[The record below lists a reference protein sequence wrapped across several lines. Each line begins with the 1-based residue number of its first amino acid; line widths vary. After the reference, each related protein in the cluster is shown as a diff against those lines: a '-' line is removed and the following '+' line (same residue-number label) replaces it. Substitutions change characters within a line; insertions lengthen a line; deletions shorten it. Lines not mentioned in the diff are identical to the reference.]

1 MSRIAIIGA
10 GSWGTALAVVLGR
23 NGRHQVRLW
32 AFEKEVAE
40 AIRTQRVNQS
50 FLPGFPLPESVTVV
64 TRMEQA
70 LAGAEFVVVAVPSQ
84 HCRSVY
90 EQMPGSLDP
99 GMLFVSATKG
109 LESGTAAC
117 MTEVACHS
125 LESAP
130 GGLRPRIGA
139 LSGPSFAR
147 EAARG
152 DPTAITIASTD
163 KELAT
168 TVQQEFSDPNFRVYT
183 NEDVVGVE
191 LGGALK
197 NIIAIAAGVC
207 VGLGLGHNTIAALMT
222 RGLAEITRL
231 AVACGGQRE
240 TLAGLA
246 GMGDL
251 VLTCTGGLSRN
262 RTLGV
267 ELGKGRKLPDILADM
282 HGMVA
287 EGVLTTQ
294 AARELARRKQVEMPI
309 TEQMHEILNEGK
321 PPQEAI
327 RELMTRPGRME

>member
-1 MSRIAIIGA
+1 MSRIAVIGA
-10 GSWGTALAVVLGR
+10 GSWGTALAVVLSR
-23 NGRHQVRLW
+23 SGRHQVRLW
-32 AFEKEVAE
+32 AFEKAVAE
-40 AIRTQRVNQS
+40 SIRTQRVNQI
-50 FLPGFPLPESVTVV
+50 FLPGFPLPESVAVV

-70 LAGAEFVVVAVPSQ
+70 LEGAEIVVVAVPSQ
-84 HCRSVY
+84 HCRSIY
-90 EQMPGSLDP
+90 EQMPGSLHP
-99 GMLFVSATKG
+99 KMLFVSATKG
-109 LESGTAAC
+109 LESETSHR
-117 MTEVACHS
+117 MTEVATDVIQYS
-125 LESAP
+125 S
-130 GGLRPRIGA
+130 GGFAPRIGA

-163 KELAT
+163 KELGA
-168 TVQQEFSDPNFRVYT
+168 TVQSEFSDPNFRVYT

-231 AVACGGQRE
+231 AVACGGQPE

-267 ELGKGRKLPDILADM
+267 ELGKGRKLPDVLAEM

-287 EGVLTTQ
+287 EGVLTTH

-309 TEQMHEILNEGK
+309 TEQMHEILNQGK

-327 RELMTRPGRME
+327 RELMTRPATGE

>member
-1 MSRIAIIGA
+1 MSRIAVIGA
-10 GSWGTALAVVLGR
+10 GSWGTGLAIVLGR
-23 NGRHQVRLW
+23 NGRHQVRMW

-40 AIRTQRVNQS
+40 AIRTQRVNQI
-50 FLPGFPLPESVTVV
+50 FLPGVPLPDSVSVF

-70 LAGAEFVVVAVPSQ
+70 LEGAEIVVTAVPSQ

-90 EQMPGSLDP
+90 EQMPGSLHP
-99 GMLFVSATKG
+99 QMLFVSATKG
-109 LESGTAAC
+109 LESETASR
-117 MTEVACHS
+117 MTEVACHVM
-125 LESAP
+125 EAAP
-130 GGLRPRIGA
+130 GGLQPRIGA

-147 EAARG
+147 EVARG
-152 DPTAITIASTD
+152 DPTAVTIASAD
-163 KELAT
+163 AELAA
-168 TVQQEFSDPNFRVYT
+168 TVQREFSDPNFRVYT

-207 VGLGLGHNTIAALMT
+207 VGVGLGHNTIAALMT

-231 AVACGGQRE
+231 AVACGGHRE

-287 EGVLTTQ
+287 EGVLTTN
-294 AARELARRKQVEMPI
+294 AARELARRKNVEMPI
-309 TEQMHEILNEGK
+309 TGQMHLILNEGK
-321 PPQEAI
+321 APREAI
-327 RELMTRPGRME
+327 RELMTRPGKME

>member
-1 MSRIAIIGA
+1 MSHITVIGA
-10 GSWGTALAVVLGR
+10 GSWGTGLAIVLGR
-23 NGRHQVRLW
+23 SGNHQVRLW
-32 AFEKEVAE
+32 AFEKEVAQV
-40 AIRTQRVNQS
+40 IRSQRVNQI
-50 FLPGFPLPESVTVV
+50 FLPGFPLPEAVSVT
-64 TRMEQA
+64 TRMEEA
-70 LAGAEFVVVAVPSQ
+70 LQGAEIVLTAVPSQ

-90 EQMPGSLDP
+90 EQMPGSLSP
-99 GMLFVSATKG
+99 KMLFVSATKG
-109 LESGTAAC
+109 LEGGTSAR
-117 MTEVACHS
+117 MTEVAFRAI
-125 LESAP
+125 ESAP
-130 GGLRPRIGA
+130 GGFQPRIGA

-152 DPTAITIASTD
+152 DPTAVTIASSD
-163 KELAT
+163 AELGA
-168 TVQQEFSDPNFRVYT
+168 TVQREFSDPNFRVYT
-183 NEDVVGVE
+183 NDDVVGVE

-207 VGLGLGHNTIAALMT
+207 VGLGLGNNTIAALMT

-231 AVACGGQRE
+231 AVACGGRRE

-267 ELGKGRKLPDILADM
+267 ELGKGRKLAEVLAEM

-287 EGVLTTQ
+287 EGVLTTN
-294 AARELARRKQVEMPI
+294 AARELARRKNVEMPI
-309 TEQMHEILNEGK
+309 TEQMHCILNEGK

-327 RELMTRPGRME
+327 RELMTRPATGE

>member
-1 MSRIAIIGA
+1 MSRIAVIGA
-10 GSWGTALAVVLGR
+10 GSWGTALAAVLGR
-23 NGRHQVRLW
+23 NGRHQIRLW
-32 AFEKEVAE
+32 AFEKAVADS
-40 AIRTQRVNQS
+40 IRSQRVNQA
-50 FLPGFPLPESVTVV
+50 FLPGFALPEAVSAA
-64 TRMEQA
+64 TRIEQA
-70 LAGAEFVVVAVPSQ
+70 LEGAEIVVVAVPSQ

-99 GMLFVSATKG
+99 KMLFVSATKG
-109 LESGTAAC
+109 LETATSQR
-117 MTEVACHS
+117 MTEVAKDVI
-125 LESAP
+125 EFSAAGFP
-130 GGLRPRIGA
+130 PRLGA

-152 DPTAITIASTD
+152 YPTAVTIASAD
-163 KELAT
+163 KELGL
-168 TVQQEFSDPNFRVYT
+168 TVQREFSDPDFRVYT

-231 AVACGGQRE
+231 AVACGGHRE

-262 RTLGV
+262 RSLGV
-267 ELGKGRKLPDILADM
+267 ELGKGRKLSEILAEM

-294 AARELARRKQVEMPI
+294 AARELARRKNVEMPI
-309 TEQMHEILNEGK
+309 TEQMHEILNQGK

-327 RELMTRPGRME
+327 RELMTRPGKME

>member
-1 MSRIAIIGA
+1 MSRIAILGA
-10 GSWGTALAVVLGR
+10 GSWGTALAVVLSR
-23 NGRHQVRLW
+23 NGRHQIRLW
-32 AFEKEVAE
+32 AFEKELAE
-40 AIRTQRVNQS
+40 SIRTQRVNQS
-50 FLPGFPLPESVTVV
+50 FLPGFPLPETVTAV
-64 TRMEQA
+64 TRVEKA
-70 LAGAEFVVVAVPSQ
+70 LEGAEIVVVAVPSQ

-90 EQMPGSLDP
+90 EQMPGSLNP
-99 GMLFVSATKG
+99 KMLFVSATKG
-109 LESGTAAC
+109 LEHETSQR
-117 MTEVACHS
+117 MTEVATDVIQYS
-125 LESAP
+125 PAGFAP
-130 GGLRPRIGA
+130 RLGA

-163 KELAT
+163 HELAT

-231 AVACGGQRE
+231 AVACGGHPE

-267 ELGKGRKLPDILADM
+267 ELGKGRKLPEVLAEM

-287 EGVLTTQ
+287 EGVLTTH
-294 AARELARRKQVEMPI
+294 AARELARRKNVEMPI
-309 TEQMHEILNEGK
+309 TEQMQEILNEGK
-321 PPQEAI
+321 PPQDAI
-327 RELMTRPGRME
+327 RELMTRPGKME

>member
-10 GSWGTALAVVLGR
+10 GSWGTGLAIVLGR
-23 NGRHQVRLW
+23 SGNHQVRLW
-32 AFEKEVAE
+32 AFEKAVAE
-40 AIRTQRVNQS
+40 VIRKQRVNQI
-50 FLPGFPLPESVTVV
+50 FFPGFPLPETVSVT
-64 TRMEQA
+64 TRIEEA
-70 LAGAEFVVVAVPSQ
+70 LQGAEIVLTAVPSQ

-90 EQMPGSLDP
+90 EQMPGSLSP
-99 GMLFVSATKG
+99 KMLFVSATKG
-109 LESGTAAC
+109 LEGGTSAR
-117 MTEVACHS
+117 MTEVAVHAI
-125 LESAP
+125 ETAP
-130 GGLRPRIGA
+130 GGFQPRIGA

-152 DPTAITIASTD
+152 EPTAITIASGDT
-163 KELAT
+163 ELGA
-168 TVQQEFSDPNFRVYT
+168 TVQREFSDPNFRVYT
-183 NEDVVGVE
+183 NDDVVGVE

-207 VGLGLGHNTIAALMT
+207 VGLELGTNTIAALMT

-231 AVACGGQRE
+231 AVACGGRRE

-267 ELGKGRKLPDILADM
+267 ELGRGRKLAEVLADM

-287 EGVLTTQ
+287 EGVLTTN
-294 AARELARRKQVEMPI
+294 AARELARQKKVEMPI
-309 TEQMHEILNEGK
+309 TDQMHCILNEGK

-327 RELMTRPGRME
+327 RELMTRPGKME

>member
-1 MSRIAIIGA
+1 
-10 GSWGTALAVVLGR
+10 
-23 NGRHQVRLW
+23 
-32 AFEKEVAE
+32 
-40 AIRTQRVNQS
+40 
-50 FLPGFPLPESVTVV
+50 
-64 TRMEQA
+64 
-70 LAGAEFVVVAVPSQ
+70 
-84 HCRSVY
+84 
-90 EQMPGSLDP
+90 
-99 GMLFVSATKG
+99 
-109 LESGTAAC
+109 
-117 MTEVACHS
+117 MTEVAGHAI
-125 LESAP
+125 ESSP
-130 GGLRPRIGA
+130 GGFRPRVGA

-152 DPTAITIASTD
+152 DPTAITNASTD

-168 TVQQEFSDPNFRVYT
+168 AVQREFSDPNFRVYT

-207 VGLGLGHNTIAALMT
+207 VGLGLGNNTIAALMT

-262 RTLGV
+262 RSLGV
-267 ELGKGRKLPDILADM
+267 ELGKGRKLPEILAEM

-294 AARELARRKQVEMPI
+294 AARELARRKKVEMPI

-327 RELMTRPGRME
+327 RELMTRPGKME

>member
-1 MSRIAIIGA
+1 MSRIAVIGA
-10 GSWGTALAVVLGR
+10 GSWGTALAVVLSR
-23 NGRHQVRLW
+23 NGRHQVKLW
-32 AFEKEVAE
+32 AFEQAVAE
-40 AIRTQRVNQS
+40 SIRNQRVNQI
-50 FLPGFPLPESVTVV
+50 FLPGFPLPATVSVT
-64 TRMEQA
+64 TRMEDA
-70 LAGAEFVVVAVPSQ
+70 LPGSEIVLTAVPSQ

-90 EQMPGSLDP
+90 EQMPGTLHP
-99 GMLFVSATKG
+99 EMLFVSATKG
-109 LESGTAAC
+109 LESETALRMSELACQVMETAA
-117 MTEVACHS
+117 
-125 LESAP
+125 
-130 GGLRPRIGA
+130 GGFHPRMGA

-152 DPTAITIASTD
+152 DPTAITIASAD
-163 KELAT
+163 AELAA
-168 TVQQEFSDPNFRVYT
+168 TVQSEFSDPNFRVYT

-231 AVACGGQRE
+231 AVACGGHRE

-267 ELGKGRKLPDILADM
+267 ELGKGRKLPDVLAEM

-287 EGVLTTQ
+287 EGVLTTK
-294 AARELARRKQVEMPI
+294 AARELARRKNVEMPI
-309 TEQMHEILNEGK
+309 TDQMHCILNEGK
-321 PPQEAI
+321 APKEAI
-327 RELMTRPGRME
+327 RELMTRPGKME